1 MIVATVYRE
10 GHSRRVWTKLAAEG
24 VAVVCRDLGLG
35 DHLSHLL
42 SDSSCKVPHVT
53 VALVKQGPEG
63 KKERRL
69 SQFEIYNEKIKSLH

>member
-1 MIVATVYRE
+1 M
-10 GHSRRVWTKLAAEG
+10 
-24 VAVVCRDLGLG
+24 CRDLGLG

-63 KKERRL
+63 KKKRRL

>member
-1 MIVATVYRE
+1 MLNRD
-10 GHSRRVWTKLAAEG
+10 GHSRRVWAKLAAEG

-53 VALVKQGPEG
+53 VALVKQGPE
-63 KKERRL
+63 
-69 SQFEIYNEKIKSLH
+69 EKTETPQSV